1 MLPERVPPAPPLPAG
16 APRAFVRFPWAVLLF
31 VPGLLV
37 ILSLVAACLVLLR
50 FSFNHWDP
58 VRTMVPGWTFA
69 NYAAVFR
76 NLMVGR
82 AFVNTARISAIVTV
96 ACLAVGYPVAYGI
109 SRSRR
114 RDLLIFLLVAP
125 LMIDALV
132 RAYGWFVMLG
142 QHGAVNAVLTGLHIW
157 REPRRLIYTEFAVTL
172 ELVHELIPFMVLPIT
187 NVLERTDPALREAA
201 MNLRAG
207 PLQTFLHVTLP
218 LSMPGVVAG
227 TLLVFAL
234 SMSAFVA
241 PLVLGGGNVLTMTIL
256 IQQQMFTT
264 LNWPLGSAQSI
275 LLVLVVLSILA
286 GYRWQ
291 LRRAA
296 ALGR

>member
-1 MLPERVPPAPPLPAG
+1 MIPAWTLSNYG
-16 APRAFVRFPWAVLLF
+16 AIFTNPV
-31 VPGLLV
+31 
-37 ILSLVAACLVLLR
+37 VA
-50 FSFNHWDP
+50 
-58 VRTMVPGWTFA
+58 
-69 NYAAVFR
+69 
-76 NLMVGR
+76 R
-82 AFVNTARISAIVTV
+82 AFVNTARISAAVTA
-96 ACLAVGYPVAYGI
+96 ACLAVGYPAAYGI

-114 RDLLIFLLVAP
+114 KDVLIFLLVAP
-125 LMIDALV
+125 LMIDSLV

-142 QHGAVNAVLTGLHIW
+142 QHGAVNTVLTGLHIW
-157 REPRRLIYTEFAVTL
+157 RGPRRLIYTEFAVVL

-187 NVLERTDPALREAA
+187 NVLERTDPALHEAA

-207 PLQTFLHVTLP
+207 PFQTFLHVTLP

-227 TLLVFAL
+227 TLLTFAL

-264 LNWPLGSAQSI
+264 LNWPLGSAQSSMLV
-275 LLVLVVLSILA
+275 LLVLVILA

-296 ALGR
+296 GLGR